1 MIIGVD
7 YWMTWNSG
15 KCLHMFNTFLSALL
29 QKFMDCTRGIVPPAS
44 GKFHMYWQLG
54 SSQDLIM
61 KHCPRLLQY
70 SRTYSRHGNIHHV
83 YEAFMQLVQDNENA
97 SPSTNLGPEFVFDLL
112 GLRTVGVYNILQ
124 LSSPGPKPFSPKPK
138 TMGPWA
144 YTKIS

>member
-1 MIIGVD
+1 
-7 YWMTWNSG
+7 
-15 KCLHMFNTFLSALL
+15 
-29 QKFMDCTRGIVPPAS
+29 
-44 GKFHMYWQLG
+44 
-54 SSQDLIM
+54 M
-61 KHCPRLLQY
+61 KHCPRLMQY